1 MEKSYQN
8 LTPRQM
14 QLWARSSEQDK
25 QVASSMGVTVAVVWR
40 QRHKIRQKLNVGSTK
55 EAAVMYEQWRRGE
68 IA

>member
-1 MEKSYQN
+1 VEKSYQN

-25 QVASSMGVTVAVVWR
+25 QVARDLAVTYGYVR
-40 QRHKIRQKLNVGSTK
+40 NQRHRICQKLQVTSTK
-55 EAAVMYEQWRRGE
+55 EAAVVYEQWRRGE